1 MWRPLRRSSWRI
13 GIAALAVLATA
24 CGGGVYVGYAWDDD
38 DWPPDVSIAAN
49 PGSASPGQQ
58 VTLIAAASDA
68 DSGVDVVMF
77 FRVESSGNVT
87 RLATDCCSSYEWV
100 TTVPTNAGGSVRY
113 FARAVDFAGNA
124 ADSAPVDVAV
134 LP

>member
-1 MWRPLRRSSWRI
+1 MWQPLRRSYRRI
-13 GIAALAVLATA
+13 GIAALAVLVTA
-24 CGGGVYVGYAWDDD
+24 CGGGVYLGYAWDDD

-68 DSGVDVVMF
+68 DSGIDVVMF
-77 FRVESSGNVT
+77 FRIESGGGIT
-87 RLATDCCSSYEWV
+87 RLATDCCPPYEWV
-100 TTVPTNAGGSVRY
+100 TTVPTNAGASVRY
-113 FARAVDFAGNA
+113 FARAFDFAGNV
-124 ADSAPVDVAV
+124 ADSSVVEVTV